1 MRRRLSRTEA
11 SANGRTHNL
20 NLPLETAAMAKTPKT
35 DQHADCDI
43 IRNCHG
49 IAPRDNRDDR
59 PLVGILVSIGCHNQ

>member
-43 IRNCHG
+43 IRNSHG
-49 IAPRDNRDDR
+49 IALSLLKIISGRSYDAIRTE
-59 PLVGILVSIGCHNQ
+59 